1 MHLNFFS
8 GSSFLS
14 IRWSLLF
21 LCDLYVKS
29 LLVVSVYCK
38 LIEYHIHYGY
48 FGLFALFG
56 LI

>member
-1 MHLNFFS
+1 MHLNFFG

-14 IRWSLLF
+14 IRWTLLF